1 MTCSAVHTV
10 LPDSNI
16 LLALEPAELGGV
28 VLELLKTQAGNAG
41 NRSNKN
47 IQRGAFIH
55 LDKVQGYPIGD
66 RQAILDALS
75 ESWNWLE
82 SAGLIAQSGD
92 DNHLVFFITRRGYQ
106 IKTKDDFG
114 TFLKARL
121 LPRELL
127 HQLIAEPVWLLFIR
141 GKYDTAVFEAYKE
154 VEVSVR
160 MAARLLSTDIGV
172 KLMRKAFDVQRG
184 PLTDNSDPEGELQAL
199 SDLFAGAIGSY
210 KNPNSHRHVALQ
222 AEDAVEMIMLASHL
236 LKIVDSRRPSTS

>member
-1 MTCSAVHTV
+1 MTCSAIHTA

-16 LLALEPAELGGV
+16 LLVLEPEELGGV
-28 VLELLKTQAGNAG
+28 VLELLKAQVGNSG

-47 IQRGAFIH
+47 FQRVAFIH

-92 DNHLVFFITRRGYQ
+92 DNHIVFFITRRGYQ
-106 IKTKDDFG
+106 IKAKVDFE

-127 HQLIAEPVWLLFIR
+127 HPLIAEPVWLLFIR
-141 GKYDTAVFEAYKE
+141 GRYETAAFEAYKE
-154 VEVSVR
+154 VEVTVR
-160 MAARLLSTDIGV
+160 TASRLLSTDIGV
-172 KLMRKAFDVQRG
+172 KLMRKAFDVQSG
-184 PLTDNSDPEGELQAL
+184 PLTDNSAPEGERQAL

-210 KNPNSHRHVALQ
+210 KNPGSHRHVALQ
-222 AEDAVEMIMLASHL
+222 AEEAVEMIMLASHL